1 MCQTVVETNVLLTLV
16 DVCVFGFSKASR
28 YVVLNDCFVS
38 VVLGTKL
45 QSEQGQGE
53 GVHGRRPEAP
63 ALPPLC
69 IRYQLIDRYTSLLIR
84 LRAVLR

>member
-16 DVCVFGFSKASR
+16 DVCAFGFSKASR

-53 GVHGRRPEAP
+53 GVHGRRPEADH
-63 ALPPLC
+63 C
-69 IRYQLIDRYTSLLIR
+69 TSLLTR
-84 LRAVLR
+84 FYAVLW